1 MWGRSPVPRDSTKVI
16 HRLKFLMVILVVVV
30 VISVLVYVNIDQS
43 QLQEEE
49 WTLEG
54 LQQYFEM
61 YILVDIN
68 GDELIP
74 GESDSVDEVYKFV
87 REAYHAEQKLIKQYL
102 QDKHPEKVTVNSSF
116 CFIRKYRDSFYCY
129 INNSSKIL
137 RLLTMVGI
145 KFILTNKEMI
155 SCCVSSK
162 YIELNNRKK
171 VCTCHK
177 KYITNA
183 SLSVTQSNNL

>member
-1 MWGRSPVPRDSTKVI
+1 MPRDSTKVI

-61 YILVDIN
+61 YILVDIK

-87 REAYHAEQKLIKQYL
+87 REAYHAEQELIKQYL
-102 QDKHPEKVTVNSSF
+102 QDKHPEK
-116 CFIRKYRDSFYCY
+116 
-129 INNSSKIL
+129 
-137 RLLTMVGI
+137 
-145 KFILTNKEMI
+145 
-155 SCCVSSK
+155 
-162 YIELNNRKK
+162 
-171 VCTCHK
+171 
-177 KYITNA
+177 
-183 SLSVTQSNNL
+183 